1 MTTAPFS
8 PKLTLPRRKS
18 KLFLRDSRARV
29 ADVPRA
35 GEELSPDMTQDGRCR
50 EKLAAELMLVAA
62 LAIMLGA
69 ADRLPGQEPWQLAET
84 TKALYRGDAVRAAAL
99 AERYL
104 KVHPGSPAALILL
117 ARAEM
122 AQAEYIS
129 AYRHLWKALRA
140 DPKNI
145 DALYYLAHTCLSL
158 SHVEHQA
165 LYALAPDSARVHQLL
180 AESYQA
186 QENTASAEEEYLA
199 ALQAAPESP
208 EVLNSL
214 GDLKRLQFKFDEAIT
229 YYARAAAIRPRDY
242 VSAYGLGACYLYL
255 HKPERAVEYLRRA
268 LAIEPDSAPARLAL
282 GDALLR
288 AGAADEAVTEL
299 KAAVAVRPDMRQA
312 YTLLARAYR
321 RLGQSREAEE
331 ALRKSNE
338 LAEAESRARQELLT
352 SDDLDIGASAP
363 DSAAP
368 PPAGPKE

>member
-1 MTTAPFS
+1 
-8 PKLTLPRRKS
+8 
-18 KLFLRDSRARV
+18 
-29 ADVPRA
+29 
-35 GEELSPDMTQDGRCR
+35 
-50 EKLAAELMLVAA
+50 
-62 LAIMLGA
+62 
-69 ADRLPGQEPWQLAET
+69 
-84 TKALYRGDAVRAAAL
+84 
-99 AERYL
+99 
-104 KVHPGSPAALILL
+104 
-117 ARAEM
+117 
-122 AQAEYIS
+122 
-129 AYRHLWKALRA
+129 
-140 DPKNI
+140 
-145 DALYYLAHTCLSL
+145 
-158 SHVEHQA
+158 
-165 LYALAPDSARVHQLL
+165 VHQLL

-321 RLGQSREAEE
+321 RLGHSREAEE

-338 LAEAESRARQELLT
+338 LAEAESRARQELLS